1 MHFLNRNETVIF
13 IHSTEP
19 ARETQRERTPFWEA
33 SRTPKKI
40 KKTPVRNA
48 GKENHKV
55 AKANAAKA

>member
-1 MHFLNRNETVIF
+1 MRRLYSFTPQSQHEK
-13 IHSTEP
+13 HSEN
-19 ARETQRERTPFWEA
+19 ALPFGRLQEH
-33 SRTPKKI
+33 RRRK